1 MKFFIY
7 HDKSIFGMGTGST
20 MNLTSEDELH
30 RYHSD
35 DEIAR
40 MLKEEHTDAGY
51 PDLVLLPDDIPVIEE
66 TYHIGRA
73 VFHLWNVWDCARDI
87 VVGDATFTKRIVDLT
102 NREGICELE
111 AGSYVEFTG
120 YDFKNVLE
128 LHDCFNDKSDS
139 IVSCDIAECLKRSTE
154 RKERSIQALK
164 GIKTGK
170 GYTDTDKS
178 RYETW
183 IREDD
188 VIIAKLSEPVETD
201 IDYISFLYRE
211 KQDKYWEKKW
221 NKDYRRAKKTDYR
234 SLCFNYPVGP
244 RNYAGEY
251 TEHEGVR
258 RLFTLDE
265 IFLHG
270 ADVRSRCA
278 AITDVKKS
286 REELKGINVIGT
298 IDETFG
304 YD

>member
-1 MKFFIY
+1 MKYYIF
-7 HDKSIFGMGTGST
+7 HDNANLGMGSAYTI
-20 MNLTSEDELH
+20 NLTTEEELR
-30 RYHSD
+30 RYYSD
-35 DEIAR
+35 AEIAS
-40 MLKEEHTDAGY
+40 MLKEEHTYAGF
-51 PDLVLLPDDIPVIEE
+51 PDLVPLPDDIQVIEE
-66 TYHIGRA
+66 TYHIGKA
-73 VFHLWNVWDCARDI
+73 IFHLWNIWDCARDI

-128 LHDCFNDKSDS
+128 LHDCFNDKCDS
-139 IVSCDIAECLKRSTE
+139 IVSCDIGKCLKRSIE
-154 RKERSIQALK
+154 RKERSIQALR
-164 GIKTGK
+164 GIKMGN
-170 GYTDTDKS
+170 GYIDTDKAQ
-178 RYETW
+178 YEAW
-183 IREDD
+183 LREDD
-188 VIIAKLSEPVETD
+188 DIIAKLSKPVETD
-201 IDYISFLYRE
+201 IDYISFLYTE
-211 KQDKYWEKKW
+211 KQDKYREKKW

-234 SLCFNYPVGP
+234 SLCFDYPVGP

-251 TEHEGVR
+251 TEHEEVR